1 MLDGRDLY
9 PERLKEKSLY
19 LTSDREQTRRPQ
31 EVPMEE
37 RLAVGDVV
45 SYNGLTFHIVDVA
58 GTVIGISTI
67 PNPGTTARVMWVS
80 PTRVKKFQR

>member
-1 MLDGRDLY
+1 
-9 PERLKEKSLY
+9 
-19 LTSDREQTRRPQ
+19 
-31 EVPMEE
+31 MEE
-37 RLAVGDVV
+37 RLVVGDVV